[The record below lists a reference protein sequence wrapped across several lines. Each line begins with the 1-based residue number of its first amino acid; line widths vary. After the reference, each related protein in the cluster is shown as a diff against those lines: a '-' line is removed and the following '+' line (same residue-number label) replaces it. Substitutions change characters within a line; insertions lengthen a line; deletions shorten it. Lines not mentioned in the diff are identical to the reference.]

1 MMDGSGRAGAGRVP
15 YGPDIL
21 KSGPSVSNYK
31 APDIGIIQSL
41 VSLPAEGPC
50 RMVSYTMKIFES
62 EKIMDGE

>member
-21 KSGPSVSNYK
+21 KSGPSVSNYGPPRTALHK
-31 APDIGIIQSL
+31 VLFPCRS
-41 VSLPAEGPC
+41 EGPC
-50 RMVSYTMKIFES
+50 RMAPYTMEIFES